1 VELSLLHMSTVQE
14 AHDLLNGLGCYSVGA
29 DLMAAKAAF
38 LVIQVNGLLPQAA
51 NILKQEMLAKG
62 GEVAV
67 PSGALRMEAGRV
79 DCIVMGTLAQY
90 TRLVDILTQQPFE
103 LSDLAKRLRLFAGLA
118 AARPARSWLG
128 PGADV
133 AIGGL
138 VDCDLRPPGVHDHAA
153 NAVAL
158 AWNLLEERSNFL
170 VVMGSNDSMVQDVA
184 QQLVHTAA
192 CPVAAWVPD
201 SQPITL
207 APSMPVIAQ
216 QGYGL
221 PGTDGPVLVMCTDE
235 GATGLIEEL
244 VLAGVGTE
252 RLFVTAMLHHGPS
265 DTVSRSLIPV
275 GLPRLDAV
283 FVRRQD
289 IAMLSMSTRA
299 SVLTRLVDRGASVF
313 ITDEPRHVG
322 ELLNAIRED
331 PWNSSPMRT

>member
-1 VELSLLHMSTVQE
+1 VELSLLLMSTVQQ
-14 AHDLLNGLGCYSVGA
+14 AHDLLNGLGCTSVGA
-29 DLMAAKAAF
+29 DLMAAKAVF
-38 LVIQVNGLLPQAA
+38 LVMRVNGLLPQAA
-51 NILKQEMLAKG
+51 NILKQEMLAKE

-67 PSGALRMEAGRV
+67 PAGALRMEAGRV

-90 TRLVDILTQQPFE
+90 ARLVDVLMQQPFE
-103 LSDLAKRLRLFAGLA
+103 LSDLAKRLQLFAGLA

-128 PGADV
+128 PGANA

-138 VDCDLRPPGVHDHAA
+138 VDCDLRPPGVQDHAA

-158 AWNLLEERSNFL
+158 AWNLLEERSDFL
-170 VVMGSNDSMVQDVA
+170 VVTGSNNFMVQDVA
-184 QQLVHTAA
+184 QQLVGTAA
-192 CPVAAWVPD
+192 CPVAAWVPN

-221 PGTDGPVLVMCTDE
+221 PSTDGPVLAMCTDE
-235 GATGLIEEL
+235 GAAGLIEKL
-244 VLAGVGTE
+244 VLAGVGSE
-252 RLFVTAMLHHGPS
+252 RLFVTATLHHGSS
-265 DTVSRSLIPV
+265 DTASGPLVRV

-283 FVRRQD
+283 VVRRQD
-289 IAMLSMSTRA
+289 IAMLCMSTQA

-313 ITDEPRHVG
+313 ITDAPRHVR
-322 ELLNAIRED
+322 ELLDAIRED

>member
-1 VELSLLHMSTVQE
+1 MELSVVHMSTVQQ

-29 DLMAAKAAF
+29 DLMAAKAVF
-38 LVIQVNGLLPQAA
+38 LVMRVNGLLPQAA

-90 TRLVDILTQQPFE
+90 ARLVDILIQQPFE
-103 LSDLAKRLRLFAGLA
+103 LSDLAERLRLFAGLA
-118 AARPARSWLG
+118 AARPARNWFSA
-128 PGADV
+128 GAGIAV
-133 AIGGL
+133 GGL
-138 VDCDLRPPGVHDHAA
+138 VDCDLRPSGVHDHAA

-158 AWNLLEERSNFL
+158 AWNLLEQRSDFL
-170 VVMGSNDSMVQDVA
+170 VVTGSDNSMVQDVA
-184 QQLVHTAA
+184 QRLVGTAA
-192 CPVAAWVPD
+192 CPVTAWVPH
-201 SQPITL
+201 SRPITL

-221 PGTDGPVLVMCTDE
+221 PKTDGAVLALCTDA
-235 GATGLIEEL
+235 GATDFIDEL

-252 RLFVTAMLHHGPS
+252 RLFVTTMLHRGPS
-265 DTVSRSLIPV
+265 DTVSGPLVPV

-283 FVRRQD
+283 LVRQKD
-289 IAMLSMSTRA
+289 IAMLSMSMRA

-313 ITDEPRHVG
+313 ITDAPRHVG
-322 ELLNAIRED
+322 ELLDAIRED
-331 PWNSSPMRT
+331 PWNCSPMRT